1 MTIKSKPMIKIKR
14 AKNGQFFFTIQGKN
28 GQVIL
33 TSETYKSRA
42 GCRKGINA
50 VLNVC
55 GSGRLI
61 KIKDETDKPPVKRK
75 PKANPRR
82 MIVNGFPY
90 TEIGLA

>member
-33 TSETYKSRA
+33 TSETYKSKQGA
-42 GCRKGINA
+42 IKGMLA
-50 VLNVC
+50 VVRVFGFENWNY
-55 GSGRLI
+55 
-61 KIKDETDKPPVKRK
+61 KDETDKPPVKRK
-75 PKANPRR
+75 PKTKPRR

-90 TEIGLA
+90 TEVGLA